1 MSTERNLRILNVA
14 SFAGTVIMN
23 ILANALPLNGKT
35 TGELSDACSNLFT
48 PAGYVFSIWGVIY
61 LLLLVFTFY
70 QYKSK
75 RTDEDFLERIGYLFI
90 GSSLANIVWIFFW
103 HYEYVELSVL
113 AMFSLLACLI
123 GIYLRLD
130 VGRAEVS
137 RDVERFVHLPFSIY
151 LGWISVAPIANVS
164 ALLSKYGWDAFSLGE
179 ELWTAIMIL
188 VALLLTLVMIFQRG
202 DTGYSL
208 VIFWALGGILVKQM
222 GVQLI
227 MWVSALS
234 ILVISVVLVAR
245 WFNIL

>member
-1 MSTERNLRILNVA
+1 
-14 SFAGTVIMN
+14 
-23 ILANALPLNGKT
+23 
-35 TGELSDACSNLFT
+35 
-48 PAGYVFSIWGVIY
+48 
-61 LLLLVFTFY
+61 
-70 QYKSK
+70 
-75 RTDEDFLERIGYLFI
+75 
-90 GSSLANIVWIFFW
+90 
-103 HYEYVELSVL
+103 
-113 AMFSLLACLI
+113 MFSLLACLI

-130 VGRAEVS
+130 IGRAKVS
-137 RDVERFVHLPFSIY
+137 RDVERFVHLSFIIY

-164 ALLSKYGWDAFSLGE
+164 ALLSKYGWHAFSLGE

-234 ILVISVVLVAR
+234 ILVILVVLVAR